1 MRSGNEKATGQ
12 FGWDWKMAGSK
23 KDKFRVKNMQTYVK

>member
-1 MRSGNEKATGQ
+1 MRSGNEKEAGQ

-23 KDKFRVKNMQTYVK
+23 KDKFRVKNVQTYVK